1 MTTTE
6 LKYSVQKIDVIKWDN
21 ILRSFDDAS
30 LYQTEAFTKFSVG
43 GNNIEQFTM
52 YQNELILSAALVR
65 VKTIPI
71 LNRGVAYIRWAPLW
85 QRSNSPKDISVFE
98 KAIKFL
104 YEEYVIKRKLTLRIM
119 SNLDNDDNNITNII
133 KQNKY
138 EFLEGKGKSI
148 LVDISK
154 DEDEIRSSFRKKWRY
169 SLRQAEKKELE
180 IRVGTDEFLFNEF
193 LDIYKQM
200 HSRKNFT
207 EFVNVESFQEMNKL
221 LSEKNK
227 MRIFICSLN
236 GETLSAMVTSVIGNT
251 GIYLLGGT
259 TLKGLELSSSYLL
272 QWEVIK
278 WMKKHGI
285 ENYDLGGIDKEENPG
300 VYTFKSGMGGKEI
313 TYVSG
318 FEASKSFVSKSI
330 LDIAQKLK

>member
-1 MTTTE
+1 MTNTE
-6 LKYSVQKIDVIKWDN
+6 IKYSVQKIDVAKWDD
-21 ILRSFDDAS
+21 ILSSFDDAS

-52 YQNELILSAALVR
+52 YKDDLILSAALVR
-65 VKTIPI
+65 VKTLPI

-85 QRSNSPKDISVFE
+85 QKSNSPKDLSIFE
-98 KAIKFL
+98 NALKFL

-119 SNLDNDDNNITNII
+119 SNLDDEDDNITNII
-133 KQNKY
+133 KQSKY

-148 LVDISK
+148 IVDISK

-169 SLRQAEKKELE
+169 SLKQAEKKELE
-180 IRVGTDEFLFNEF
+180 IRVGTDDNFFNEF
-193 LDIYKQM
+193 HNIYKQM

-207 EFVNVESFQEMNKL
+207 EFVNVESFREMNKL
-221 LSEKNK
+221 LSEENK

-236 GETLSAMVTSVIGNT
+236 GESLSAMVTSVIGNT

-259 TLKGLELSSSYLL
+259 TQKGLELSSSYLL

-278 WMKKHGI
+278 WMKNHGI

-300 VYTFKSGMGGKEI
+300 VYTFKSGMGGKEF

-330 LDIAQKLK
+330 LKVAQRIK